1 MTQPAATS
9 RAALLLYGGGRS
21 AIAYLVTPAL
31 IGGSLL
37 ALYVWINSK
46 ELDSIEQRR
55 INMDFILGAA
65 QEHIELTLISTVLV
79 IAIAIPLGIL
89 LTRDFFGSITS
100 PSIAVFNVGQA
111 TPTIALLGLI
121 MLWWQ
126 FGFWPVIAALV
137 AYTSLSVLRNTMV
150 GLSQLD
156 ASVIES
162 ARGMGMSKF
171 MVLWRI
177 ELPLAV
183 PVIMAGVRT
192 ALVLNVGTATLAVF
206 AAAGGLGEIINT
218 GIVQGRDR
226 VTIVGSVLTAALA
239 LSVDYVAGLAEDFL
253 RPRGL

>member
-1 MTQPAATS
+1 MLIAA
-9 RAALLLYGGGRS
+9 
-21 AIAYLVTPAL
+21 
-31 IGGSLL
+31 SLL

-46 ELDSIEQRR
+46 DLDSIEQRR
-55 INMDFILGAA
+55 INMDFILTAT
-65 QEHIELTLISTVLV
+65 QEHIELTLVSTVFVVL
-79 IAIAIPLGIL
+79 IAIPLGIL
-89 LTRDFFGSITS
+89 LTRDFLKSITA
-100 PSIAVFNVGQA
+100 PAIAVFNVGQA

-126 FGFWPVIAALV
+126 FGFWAAIAALV
-137 AYTSLSVLRNTMV
+137 AYTTLSVLRNTMV

-156 ASVIES
+156 PTIIES

-192 ALVLNVGTATLAVF
+192 ALVLNVATATLAVF

-226 VTIVGSVLTAALA
+226 VTIVGSVITAALA
-239 LSVDYVAGLAEDFL
+239 LSIDYFAGLAEDFL